1 MGSIGYIGGNI
12 GYLGTGALNM
22 DYPYEH
28 GTAHY
33 QLWKP
38 PGNYF
43 TRGEAPPPYEEAI
56 ALAQAESLNTCTVSV
71 ATSTQRQYP
80 IGIAETEASQ
90 TITANT
96 TNLINININNGGNL
110 TAIATGENHVIGSEI
125 TPELQTEQTDAA
137 SNANVT
143 NTNANS
149 LENHESCVSFPT
161 NYYTIPLIAS
171 EVCTNQN
178 CDLNV
183 GSNCNY
189 SMPHAPNV
197 KEVQTYPSHNATI
210 MSSST
215 IPKDHRSS
223 ERMMENCDN
232 VINRTILPPPIFDS
246 ITNESSTASENTVST
261 SKYRTTAG
269 KRHHRTIPRQFAA
282 VDPIINPLKNNRNN
296 IIPSTAGHLAC
307 SGTDNNNKA
316 DRVDGAYNG
325 PKRLACQC
333 PVQHMPMSYLS
344 SQTLGLA
351 QNSNDTVSTALINSQ
366 TPIQMPTMKKRI
378 SNDVSRHINL
388 SHHNATAQIK
398 PVQIS
403 SAHCK
408 GGTLKKNHESSDI
421 SERNVYSNS
430 NYSKQ
435 QHFPTNDKVLVDD
448 QPRVESQMNLKK
460 QNSLPR
466 KATFI
471 DANYG
476 VSSMHK
482 TGSERGEL
490 QNSNTAAMDTNM
502 HISTIIQQQSSSSTD
517 RDILHRK
524 SYSSSK
530 SEMCIE
536 PNPELPP
543 KMYKH
548 NTSRLSGGAHQ
559 KSYYSNSKTHAIS
572 KPSSDGS
579 KFSIPATSNTSNN
592 YKNASKLQKNNYSK
606 SLPRNV
612 ISASHEYAQ
621 TSRSTT
627 QFNSGLENSSSN
639 INFNTLPKKTNKI
652 STRSSNLLTE
662 VVNKVPSVINIPSP
676 LQPPPLAVGPN
687 IDCIPVQ
694 HLTSIISSTNKRVQ
708 QVSSTA
714 KRASN
719 QDQPSRKYLEQMS
732 NNITDITNSKSEKP
746 LPVLTTSTNCANP
759 KEHFLPNDNS
769 LDDDYLSE
777 CENCKSA
784 HGSRYYLEEEVDDA
798 PQETMTLQRK
808 MPETEE
814 DQQNYYR
821 VSSTL
826 PTNTSRK
833 TPTTKNRE
841 TWFTTIPASSS
852 SEEEEA
858 VE

>member
-28 GTAHY
+28 GAAHY

-80 IGIAETEASQ
+80 IAIAETETSQ

-110 TAIATGENHVIGSEI
+110 TAIATGENHVVGSDI
-125 TPELQTEQTDAA
+125 TPDIQTEQNENVSNNTNA
-137 SNANVT
+137 SNANAS
-143 NTNANS
+143 N
-149 LENHESCVSFPT
+149 LDNHESCVSFPT

-183 GSNCNY
+183 GNSCNY
-189 SMPHAPNV
+189 SMPHASNV
-197 KEVQTYPSHNATI
+197 KEVQTYTSHNATT

-215 IPKDHRSS
+215 IPKDYRTS
-223 ERMMENCDN
+223 ERLMENCDP
-232 VINRTILPPPIFDS
+232 VINRTILPPPVFDC
-246 ITNESSTASENTVST
+246 ITNESSTANEHLVST
-261 SKYRTTAG
+261 SKYRTTG
-269 KRHHRTIPRQFAA
+269 KRYHRTIPRQFAA
-282 VDPIINPLKNNRNN
+282 VDPIINPLKNNRN

-307 SGTDNNNKA
+307 TGNDSGNKA
-316 DRVDGAYNG
+316 DRLDGTYNG
-325 PKRLACQC
+325 PKRPACQC
-333 PVQHMPMSYLS
+333 PVQHMPMTYLS

-351 QNSNDTVSTALINSQ
+351 QSANDAVSTALIGAQASV
-366 TPIQMPTMKKRI
+366 QMPTMKKRI
-378 SNDVSRHINL
+378 SNDAARHVNL
-388 SHHNATAQIK
+388 SHHTAQIK
-398 PVQIS
+398 PLQIS
-403 SAHCK
+403 NAHSK
-408 GGTLKKNHESSDI
+408 GGTLRKNLESSDT
-421 SERNVYSNS
+421 SDRNVYSNG
-430 NYSKQ
+430 NYSKM
-435 QHFPTNDKVLVDD
+435 QHFMTNDKALVDD
-448 QPRVESQMNLKK
+448 QPRIENMPNLKK

-466 KATFI
+466 KATLH
-471 DANYG
+471 DT
-476 VSSMHK
+476 SLSMHK
-482 TGSERGEL
+482 VASEKAEI
-490 QNSNTAAMDTNM
+490 QNPSVATVDTNM
-502 HISTIIQQQSSSSTD
+502 HISTIIQQQSSSSMD

-530 SEMCIE
+530 SEICIE

-548 NTSRLSGGAHQ
+548 NSNRLSGGAHQ

-572 KPSSDGS
+572 KPSSTDGS
-579 KFSIPATSNTSNN
+579 KFSIPTTSNN

-621 TSRSTT
+621 ASRSTT
-627 QFNSGLENSSSN
+627 QFNNGLENSSSN

-676 LQPPPLAVGPN
+676 LQPTPSPVIGQSAESM
-687 IDCIPVQ
+687 PVQ
-694 HLTSIISSTNKRVQ
+694 QLTSIISSNNKRMQ
-708 QVSSTA
+708 QPSSSA
-714 KRASN
+714 ARRIPH
-719 QDQPSRKYLEQMS
+719 QDQSSRKYLEQISNISDMS
-732 NNITDITNSKSEKP
+732 NSKSEKP

-784 HGSRYYLEEEVDDA
+784 HGSRYYLEEEVDEA

-808 MPETEE
+808 MPENEE
-814 DQQNYYR
+814 DQQSYYR

-852 SEEEEA
+852 SDDEEA
-858 VE
+858 AE

>member
-1 MGSIGYIGGNI
+1 M
-12 GYLGTGALNM
+12 
-22 DYPYEH
+22 
-28 GTAHY
+28 
-33 QLWKP
+33 
-38 PGNYF
+38 
-43 TRGEAPPPYEEAI
+43 
-56 ALAQAESLNTCTVSV
+56 
-71 ATSTQRQYP
+71 
-80 IGIAETEASQ
+80 
-90 TITANT
+90 
-96 TNLINININNGGNL
+96 
-110 TAIATGENHVIGSEI
+110 TAIATGENHVVGSEI
-125 TPELQTEQTDAA
+125 TPDMQTEQTDTA

-143 NTNANS
+143 NANTTS
-149 LENHESCVSFPT
+149 LDNHESCVSFPT

-197 KEVQTYPSHNATI
+197 KEVQTYSSHSATT

-223 ERMMENCDN
+223 ERLMENCDN
-232 VINRTILPPPIFDS
+232 VINRTILPPPVFDS
-246 ITNESSTASENTVST
+246 ITNESSTASENTIST
-261 SKYRTTAG
+261 SKYRTTG
-269 KRHHRTIPRQFAA
+269 KRYHRTIPRQFTA
-282 VDPIINPLKNNRNN
+282 VDPIINPLKSNRNN
-296 IIPSTAGHLAC
+296 IIPSTPAGHIAC
-307 SGTDNNNKA
+307 SGNDTNNKA
-316 DRVDGAYNG
+316 DRLDGVGYNG

-351 QNSNDTVSTALINSQ
+351 QNGNDTVSAALINSQ
-366 TPIQMPTMKKRI
+366 TAVQMPTMKKRI
-378 SNDVSRHINL
+378 SSDAVRHVNL
-388 SHHNATAQIK
+388 SHHAASAQIK
-398 PVQIS
+398 AVQIS
-403 SAHCK
+403 NAHCK

-430 NYSKQ
+430 NYKQ
-435 QHFPTNDKVLVDD
+435 QHFLTNDKALVDD
-448 QPRVESQMNLKK
+448 QPRESQLNLKK

-466 KATFI
+466 KATLLDTNFSI
-471 DANYG
+471 N
-476 VSSMHK
+476 SMHK
-482 TGSERGEL
+482 TGSERCEL
-490 QNSNTAAMDTNM
+490 QNQNVATMDTM
-502 HISTIIQQQSSSSTD
+502 HVSTIIQQHSSSLTD
-517 RDILHRK
+517 RDLSHRK
-524 SYSSSK
+524 SYNSSK
-530 SEMCIE
+530 SEVCME

-548 NTSRLSGGAHQ
+548 HNTSRLSGGTHQ

-572 KPSSDGS
+572 KPSTDGS
-579 KFSIPATSNTSNN
+579 KFSIPATPNTSNN
-592 YKNASKLQKNNYSK
+592 YKNASKMQKNNYSK

-627 QFNSGLENSSSN
+627 QFNNGLENSSSN

-676 LQPPPLAVGPN
+676 LQPPSSSVGQST
-687 IDCIPVQ
+687 DSIPVQ
-694 HLTSIISSTNKRVQ
+694 QLTSIISSTNKRVHQ
-708 QVSSTA
+708 SSSTA
-714 KRASN
+714 KRISN
-719 QDQPSRKYLEQMS
+719 QDQSSRKYFEQMS
-732 NNITDITNSKSEKP
+732 NDSATNKSEKP

-784 HGSRYYLEEEVDDA
+784 HGSRYYLEEEVDEA

-808 MPETEE
+808 MPENEE
-814 DQQNYYR
+814 DQQSYYR

-833 TPTTKNRE
+833 TP
-841 TWFTTIPASSS
+841 
-852 SEEEEA
+852 
-858 VE
+858 